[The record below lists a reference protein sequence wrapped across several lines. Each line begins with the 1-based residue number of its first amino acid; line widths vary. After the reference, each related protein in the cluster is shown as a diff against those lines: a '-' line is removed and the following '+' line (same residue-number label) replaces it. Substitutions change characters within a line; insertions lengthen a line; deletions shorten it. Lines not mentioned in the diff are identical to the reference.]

1 LITYELSTDHPTL
14 GTFDKRWT
22 IHMES
27 AKYLR
32 ILFDKIDLENIYDL
46 IYLYD
51 KNGSQI
57 ELIKGKTTMKNY
69 FSKIIKGDTVTIRFR
84 SQWGTTRYGFDI
96 IRIGVY

>member
-1 LITYELSTDHPTL
+1 
-14 GTFDKRWT
+14 
-22 IHMES
+22 MES